1 MFGRKKDLSFAILAE
16 EPLLVLD
23 LGLSQGHRYAR
34 DQKHEID
41 HILIFSA
48 LISISNRF
56 LHESEQ
62 RYCKVQDT
70 MPSQSP
76 YGSRYKWGYASTLEA
91 TRLSSAIRR
100 VIWWVFTGNRGGPN
114 RARVVIALKE
124 RPMNANQLAETL
136 RMDYKTVRHHLSVLS
151 KNRLIL
157 GEGEGY
163 GTMYFLS
170 PELEHEFIEFAKI
183 WDRIGRKQIT

>member
-1 MFGRKKDLSFAILAE
+1 MFGGKKNLAFAILTE
-16 EPLLVLD
+16 ESLLVLD
-23 LGLSQGHRYAR
+23 CLCHRHCNTR
-34 DQKHEID
+34 KSNRKVD
-41 HILIFSA
+41 HISIFSA
-48 LISISNRF
+48 LISIPNRS
-56 LHESEQ
+56 LDESEQ
-62 RYCKVQDT
+62 RYCKVQNLNV
-70 MPSQSP
+70 SGSP
-76 YGSRYKWGYASTLEA
+76 YGSRYKWEYRNTLEA

-114 RARVVIALKE
+114 RARLVIALKE
-124 RPMNANQLAETL
+124 RPMNANQLADAL
-136 RMDYKTVRHHLSVLS
+136 GMDYKTIRHHLSVLT

-170 PELEHEFIEFAKI
+170 PELEHEYSEFAKI